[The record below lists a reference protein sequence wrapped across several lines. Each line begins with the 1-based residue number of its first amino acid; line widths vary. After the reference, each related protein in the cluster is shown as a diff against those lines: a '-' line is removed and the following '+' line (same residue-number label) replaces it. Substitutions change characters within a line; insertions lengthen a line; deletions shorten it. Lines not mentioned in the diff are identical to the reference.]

1 MTNASERALAAAN
14 LMTQQSEPL
23 SLTPLSSAHARVI
36 LCQSS
41 VRPRQL
47 LPPSLAAA
55 AARAVADPPLSAA
68 LSPFAAAPIACC
80 RHLCRARTRMYEIVR
95 RQGVTHTQISVMPSN
110 ALAAAAPAAIA
121 ALTGPCQTQ
130 NAKTPELVRGGPRA
144 LDARP

>member
-1 MTNASERALAAAN
+1 MTLALA
-14 LMTQQSEPL
+14 
-23 SLTPLSSAHARVI
+23 PLSSAHARVI
-36 LCQSS
+36 LRQSS

-68 LSPFAAAPIACC
+68 LSQRPFAAAPIACC
-80 RHLCRARTRMYEIVR
+80 RHLCRARTRMREIVR

-121 ALTGPCQTQ
+121 ALTGQCQTQ
-130 NAKTPELVRGGPRA
+130 NAKTPGLVRGGPRA